1 MSIEFPFYNLPIG
14 PQGPTGATGATGPP
28 GSQGNIGQPGPPGPQ
43 GNIGP
48 QGFQG
53 PQGNMGIPGVSGP
66 PGSTGATGPQGIP
79 GTDADVGA
87 TGPQG
92 PQGNTGPQGSLGPQ
106 GIPGPSGPQ
115 GPQGIVGTGITGP
128 SGPTGPQGIPGPG
141 GNLTGDLTGFAPGA
155 IQVVGIGG
163 VPISFGPPNFGPG
176 SMLFFGNNNQWNITP
191 SPVAAD
197 NALVNTGPGGVW
209 QPEPIVNSVQAGSGI
224 NVSAP
229 TGHGIV
235 ISATGPTGA
244 TGPAGGDLTGNF
256 PDPSV
261 VGVIGFPVDWT
272 THPYNNGSILTWN
285 QAGKWQT
292 TPAPAA
298 GGSVLWYNP
307 ANAPGGPPDTWV
319 PIQLAGDIIQA
330 DWPTIVNGPVHYQ
343 VRGIMG
349 LPVAYPAG
357 QSVLLGWPSG
367 DMPISSDFNW
377 FAVLQDNAN
386 LAGTYLIEVFAC
398 VSSDGGATCELG
410 ASLQQFSF
418 VAPGQG
424 NGNLVNMVAGQFY
437 NMHASYIGQL
447 AANAAVYMGFWN
459 GNANC
464 SAKRNNNNFV
474 TSIRL
479 TLLS

>member
-28 GSQGNIGQPGPPGPQ
+28 GSQGNTGQPGPPGPQ

-79 GTDADVGA
+79 GTAADQGA

-92 PQGNTGPQGSLGPQ
+92 PPGNTGPQGSLGPQ

-115 GPQGIVGTGITGP
+115 GPQGIIGTGITGP
-128 SGPTGPQGIPGPG
+128 SGPTGPQGIPGPNG
-141 GNLTGDLTGFAPGA
+141 IASGDIAGSYPGPMTVFGLAGITINFTGN
-155 IQVVGIGG
+155 
-163 VPISFGPPNFGPG
+163 GPG
-176 SMLFFGNNNQWNITP
+176 SIIFRSSVTGWQL
-191 SPVAAD
+191 SAANPPTND
-197 NALVNTGPGGVW
+197 ALIWTGTIW
-209 QPEPIVNSVQAGSGI
+209 QPQPIVNSIQAGTGI
-224 NVSAP
+224 NVSAD
-229 TGHGIV
+229 TGQGIV

-261 VGVIGFPVDWT
+261 VGIIGFPVDWT

-330 DWPTIVNGPVHYQ
+330 DWPTVVNGPVHYQ